1 MGAVYW
7 RHVTELTRMRRV
19 ALFPA
24 TFDPPTLGHMETI
37 ARSAAV
43 FDEIVVAVY
52 AEPAKATLFTVAE
65 RLALVEASV
74 LELGVPNVRVRS
86 YSAQLTVELARAEG
100 ASALIRG
107 LRAVSDFDYELQ
119 LAHTNKVLAP
129 DIETVVL
136 LASAKYSFLSSTI
149 VREVA
154 RLGGDVSPWV
164 PRAVAVKLAE
174 RFGDPH
180 AVPPTHS
187 VLGSEAGADRIAGF
201 VTTDDRVR

>member
-1 MGAVYW
+1 M
-7 RHVTELTRMRRV
+7 TEPAAARRI

-24 TFDPPTLGHMETI
+24 TFDPPTLGHMETL
-37 ARSAAV
+37 ARSAAL
-43 FDEIVVAVY
+43 FDEVVVAVY

-65 RLALVEASV
+65 RLALVEAAV
-74 LELGVPNVRVRS
+74 HEMALANVRVRS

-100 ASALIRG
+100 AVALIRG

-129 DIETVVL
+129 EIETVVL
-136 LASAKYSFLSSTI
+136 LASARFSFLSSTI

-154 RLGGDVSPWV
+154 RLGGDVAQWV
-164 PRAVAVKLAE
+164 PRAVAMRLAE

-180 AVPPTHS
+180 ELPPPPHGD
-187 VLGSEAGADRIAGF
+187 LGSEDGADRMAGF
-201 VTTDDRVR
+201 VTIDDRIR